1 MSNRRSKAVHGDST
15 SLSSE
20 YQNVDLNL
28 NVAAQGW
35 DGMNTLHNS
44 TDNRQRHPGIS
55 PREYWIEVK
64 LITRKTLRSVILNRG
79 PWFNDKANCQ
89 FISNYLK

>member
-1 MSNRRSKAVHGDST
+1 MSNSSSKAVHGDST

-20 YQNVDLNL
+20 YQNVDLKL

-35 DGMNTLHNS
+35 DGINTLHNL

-55 PREYWIEVK
+55 PGEHWIEVM
-64 LITRKTLRSVILNRG
+64 LITRRTLRSVILNRG
-79 PWFNDKANCQ
+79 PWSSDKANCQ